1 MSVVAGAV
9 LVLAVGTDG
18 GIWCHCGG
26 GRLYGT
32 GRRWC
37 FRGCIFSNCFKSTV
51 KSVGDHREGVESSW
65 NAGDVFLGDMRRGV
79 DAAGSK
85 AFEMVTNVSEGITGD
100 YWALMICEVWFL
112 AFVGAGVFCEV
123 FLFTLREDRA
133 LVVFE
138 MLFLAIRASVL

>member
-26 GRLYGT
+26 GGLYGM

-51 KSVGDHREGVESSW
+51 KSIGDHREGVESSW
-65 NAGDVFLGDMRRGV
+65 NAGDVFLGDVRRRV

-85 AFEMVTNVSEGITGD
+85 AFEMVTDVS
-100 YWALMICEVWFL
+100 
-112 AFVGAGVFCEV
+112 
-123 FLFTLREDRA
+123 
-133 LVVFE
+133 
-138 MLFLAIRASVL
+138 